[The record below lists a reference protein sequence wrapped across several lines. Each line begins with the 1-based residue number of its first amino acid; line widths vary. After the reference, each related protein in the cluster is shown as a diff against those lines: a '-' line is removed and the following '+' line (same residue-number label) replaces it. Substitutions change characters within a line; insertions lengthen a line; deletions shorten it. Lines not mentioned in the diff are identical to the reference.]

1 LSADAGA
8 ATAAH
13 VAPMIVQNSTMNSVP
28 RANPAM
34 KTTNICVGVLLAA
47 CCCAVLAQGANREGA
62 AAARVALVDRIVAIV
77 NKEVV
82 TQFELSERISRVI
95 KELQRRGTAL
105 PAREEIERQVLERI
119 VSDRVQLQFARETG
133 LRVDDLELDRT
144 ISRIAEGNKLS
155 LTEFRQRLER
165 DGISFEKFREEI
177 REEILMTRL
186 REREVTSKLTVSD
199 GEIENFLLE
208 QGARKDTGTEYS
220 LAHILIRVPEQV
232 SPEQLEVRRVRA
244 EEVVRRL
251 KDNGDFARIA
261 ATYSDAPDALQGG
274 AMGWRAQERLP
285 ELFVEALSKL
295 KSGEVSG
302 VLRSPAGFH
311 VLKLI
316 DMRGAGAPTLVEQAH
331 VRHVLVRTNEL
342 ISENEARRK
351 LLNLRERIVN
361 GVNFA
366 ELARLNSDDGSAAR
380 GGDLGWVYPGD
391 TVPEFERAF
400 TELKVMEVSQ
410 PVKSP
415 FGWHLIQV
423 LERRTADMSS
433 DRKRLEAR
441 KALLDRKGDEAYQEW
456 LRQLRD
462 RAYVELRLEDR

>member
-1 LSADAGA
+1 
-8 ATAAH
+8 
-13 VAPMIVQNSTMNSVP
+13 
-28 RANPAM
+28 M
-34 KTTNICVGVLLAA
+34 KTMKTMKTCIGVLLAA
-47 CCCAVLAQGANREGA
+47 CCCAVLAQGATREGG
-62 AAARVALVDRIVAIV
+62 AAARVALVDRIVAVV

-82 TQFELSERISRVI
+82 TQFELSERISRVM

-105 PAREEIERQVLERI
+105 PSREEIERQVLER
-119 VSDRVQLQFARETG
+119 VVTDRVQLQFARESG

-155 LTEFRQRLER
+155 LTEFRQTLER
-165 DGISFEKFREEI
+165 DGISFERFREEI
-177 REEILMTRL
+177 REEILMSRL

-208 QGARKDTGTEYS
+208 QSARKDTGTEYN
-220 LAHILIRVPEQV
+220 LAHILVRVPEQA
-232 SPEQLEVRRVRA
+232 SPEQLEARRARA

-274 AMGWRAQERLP
+274 AMGWRSQERLP
-285 ELFVEALSKL
+285 ELFAEALVKL
-295 KSGEVSG
+295 KNGEVSD

-311 VLKLI
+311 VLKLT
-316 DMRGAGAPTLVEQAH
+316 DMRGAGAPLLVDQAH
-331 VRHVLVRTNEL
+331 VRHILVRTNEL
-342 ISENEARRK
+342 ISENDAKRK
-351 LLNLRERIVN
+351 LVNLRERIVN

-366 ELARLNSDDGSAAR
+366 ELARLNSDDGSGAR

-400 TELKVMEVSQ
+400 MELKPMEVSP